1 MNGIINITDK
11 NKILNDEN
19 LMWVP
24 DHYERKENSMII
36 CAAIKD
42 TRTGAIFGGIRHGD
56 IYSAMHD
63 AGITPPCAA
72 AIEGFLDEKNNFY
85 DRYVACEIA
94 MTNGQLSATTR
105 QHKRDTGE
113 KELFSEDLY

>member
-1 MNGIINITDK
+1 
-11 NKILNDEN
+11 
-19 LMWVP
+19 
-24 DHYERKENSMII
+24 MII

-42 TRTGAIFGGIRHGD
+42 TRTGAVFGGIRHGY

-63 AGITPPCAA
+63 AGITPPHEK

-85 DRYVACEIA
+85 DRYEAYDIA
-94 MTNGQLSATTR
+94 MTNGQISAAAR
-105 QHKRDTGE
+105 QYKRDKGE

>member
-1 MNGIINITDK
+1 
-11 NKILNDEN
+11 
-19 LMWVP
+19 
-24 DHYERKENSMII
+24 MII

-42 TRTGAIFGGIRHGD
+42 TRTGAVFGGIRHGN

-63 AGITPPCAA
+63 AGITPPREA

-85 DRYVACEIA
+85 NRYEAYNIA
-94 MTNGQLSATTR
+94 MNNGQMSATAR
-105 QHKRDTGE
+105 QLKRDRGE

>member
-1 MNGIINITDK
+1 
-11 NKILNDEN
+11 
-19 LMWVP
+19 
-24 DHYERKENSMII
+24 MII

-42 TRTGAIFGGIRHGD
+42 TRTGAVFGGIRHGN

-63 AGITPPCAA
+63 AGITPPHAA

-85 DRYVACEIA
+85 NRYVACEIA
-94 MTNGQLSATTR
+94 MANGQLSATTR
-105 QHKRDTGE
+105 QYKRDTGE

>member
-1 MNGIINITDK
+1 
-11 NKILNDEN
+11 
-19 LMWVP
+19 
-24 DHYERKENSMII
+24 MII

-42 TRTGAIFGGIRHGD
+42 TRTSAVFGGIRHGN

-63 AGITPPCAA
+63 AGIIPPREA

-85 DRYVACEIA
+85 NRHEAYNIA

-105 QHKRDTGE
+105 QHKHNTGE

>member
-1 MNGIINITDK
+1 
-11 NKILNDEN
+11 
-19 LMWVP
+19 
-24 DHYERKENSMII
+24 MII

-42 TRTGAIFGGIRHGD
+42 TRTGAVFGGIRHGF

-63 AGITPPCAA
+63 AGITPPHEV

-85 DRYVACEIA
+85 NRYEAYNIA
-94 MTNGQLSATTR
+94 MTNGQLSAPTR

-113 KELFSEDLY
+113 RELFSEDLY